1 MAGRAAALA
10 LLAATLA
17 GPLRAAPDPPAP
29 VPVPGPAVGSARGT
43 ADAPARTLAEAEARH
58 AEALRR
64 CHRVAVAAVR
74 AECRREAGRALAR
87 DRARLAR
94 RGGLP

>member
-10 LLAATLA
+10 LLAAALA
-17 GPLRAAPDPPAP
+17 APLRAAPEPP
-29 VPVPGPAVGSARGT
+29 VPMPGPAVGSARGT
-43 ADAPARTLAEAEARH
+43 ADTPARTLAEAEARH
-58 AEALRR
+58 AQALQRCRR
-64 CHRVAVAAVR
+64 AAVAAVR
-74 AECRREAGRALAR
+74 AECRREADRVLAQ